1 MSTRRL
7 ALAFALF
14 VAPALAACA
23 DDDSP
28 APAAGPAESPA
39 PSASLTAP
47 EGPPADAGVAAH
59 VAVIER
65 RIAANNAHDWAAWQA
80 LHTPDAVRTAPGI
93 GGPLVGAAALR
104 AGIEELHGAFPDYTL
119 TLRDA
124 FGAGD
129 RLVVRIRQTG
139 TMLGPIEFGGALVP
153 PTGRR
158 MEQDWVALVRFEGE
172 RIAEFHEFYDNYELL
187 VQLGLAG
194 G

>member
-1 MSTRRL
+1 MPTRRL
-7 ALAFALF
+7 ALAFALL

-23 DDDSP
+23 DDDSSDP
-28 APAAGPAESPA
+28 VNRPA
-39 PSASLTAP
+39 PSASSAAP
-47 EGPPADAGVAAH
+47 GGRPADASVAAH
-59 VAVIER
+59 VAVIEQ
-65 RIAANNAHDWAAWQA
+65 RIAANNAHDWDTWQE
-80 LHTPDAVRTAPGI
+80 LHTPGVIRTAPGL
-93 GGPLVGAAALR
+93 GAPLVGAAALR

-129 RLVVRIRQTG
+129 RLVVRIHQTG

-158 MEQDWVALVRFEGE
+158 MEQEWVALVRFEGE

-187 VQLGLAG
+187 GQLGLAG

>member
-1 MSTRRL
+1 MSTRP
-7 ALAFALF
+7 LAFALALL
-14 VAPALAACA
+14 VAPAFAACA
-23 DDDSP
+23 DDPSDS
-28 APAAGPAESPA
+28 AADPGARPA
-39 PSASLTAP
+39 PSAEPLTPGGA
-47 EGPPADAGVAAH
+47 PADADVAAH

-65 RIAANNAHDWAAWQA
+65 RIAANNAHDWDTWES
-80 LHTPDAVRTAPGI
+80 LHTPDVVRTAPGL
-93 GGPLVGAAALR
+93 GAPLVGADALR

-124 FGAGD
+124 FGGGD
-129 RLVVRIRQTG
+129 RLVVRIHQTG